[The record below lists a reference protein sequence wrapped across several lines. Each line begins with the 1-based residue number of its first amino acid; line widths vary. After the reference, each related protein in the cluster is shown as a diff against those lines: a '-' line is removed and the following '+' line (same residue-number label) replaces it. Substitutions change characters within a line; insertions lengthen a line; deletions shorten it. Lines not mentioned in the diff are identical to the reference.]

1 MAPTFFDLAIATIVF
16 EPRDL
21 IRLPVPP
28 NFSLPDLLPTT
39 PNKSNVHIS
48 QQQRMISVILQFTE
62 PLTVLQTNE
71 KWCPHK
77 FENLIR
83 SSQSHKFLD

>member
-28 NFSLPDLLPTT
+28 NYSLHDLLPQM
-39 PNKSNVHIS
+39 KE
-48 QQQRMISVILQFTE
+48 FTE
-62 PLTVLQTNE
+62 ITWNFQIKNKTFF
-71 KWCPHK
+71 K
-77 FENLIR
+77 
-83 SSQSHKFLD
+83 